1 MIIEA
6 MSNIDSAGEVN
17 IDNQI
22 EIMDEVDLDEIM
34 GKYWC

>member
-6 MSNIDSAGEVN
+6 MPNIDSAGEVN